1 MICSIGSTLLFGIL
15 ALGADAKQESIG
27 YLWDQKS
34 DGKGGVTRTAIPYV
48 PREGDV
54 LLFDDMSEWWRSEEH
69 TSELQ
74 SH

>member
-1 MICSIGSTLLFGIL
+1 ML
-15 ALGADAKQESIG
+15 ALGADAKQDSIG

-54 LLFDDMSEWWRSEEH
+54 LLFDDMSEWWTFLYKIAETAPPLSCGNRYQE
-69 TSELQ
+69 T
-74 SH
+74 